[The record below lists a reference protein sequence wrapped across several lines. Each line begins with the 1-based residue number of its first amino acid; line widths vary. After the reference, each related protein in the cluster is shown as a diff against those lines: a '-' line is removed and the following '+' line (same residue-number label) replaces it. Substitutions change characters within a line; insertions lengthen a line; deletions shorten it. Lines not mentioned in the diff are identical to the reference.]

1 MLDNLTRFIVK
12 NRNKIGLGFIVAV
25 IISLMLMP
33 MVKINYDLSE
43 YVPDDEDAKR
53 GLNIVEEEFS
63 MQCFA
68 RAMVNDVTLVQAKEY
83 KEQIEKV
90 DGVDLVMWLD
100 DDVDIYRPLDF
111 ISQDELNE
119 YYKDGS
125 ALFEIMFDED
135 EYSSRTNKA
144 VDEINKILPE
154 GSNIIGS
161 AIDTK
166 SAQDTVKTEI
176 SKIMIILVPVV
187 IVILLL
193 TTDSYLSPL
202 LFMAVIGTSIFL
214 NMGTNVIFKHV
225 SFLTYSIVAALQL
238 AVSMDYSVFMLH
250 RFETED
256 KEDIEES
263 MVRTIKASCTSIVS
277 SALTTVAGF
286 LALVFMGFTIGK
298 DMGLVFA
305 KGIVFSLL
313 SVIFFMPCLIIKF
326 YPWIEKTRHKS
337 FMPSFGKFSEV
348 MNKFSYLI
356 IAIVIIV
363 TIPSYV
369 AQKQNVFL
377 YGSSSFGG
385 GEGTKVY
392 EDDKAIVNKFGR
404 SNPIIVLVPVG
415 DYISEKELAA
425 EIEDLEVVKK
435 VQSLANLVSEGIP
448 DSFVPV
454 DTYQKFRS
462 EKYSRMLIYLK
473 TSSESELAFNSIETI
488 RNIVSKYYG
497 DNYEMTGVIPITMNI
512 RDVVNKDYNVVN
524 LLSIA
529 MVLLILLFTFR
540 SKVLPLVLI
549 IVIESGIFINMAI
562 PYFTGKSMMFLGYLI
577 VSSIQLGATID
588 YAILFTNNYMDE
600 RKTHDKK
607 EASMLAVKRSIPSI
621 LTSGGILTCA
631 AYLIKFNS
639 SINAISEI
647 GELIGRGTL
656 LSMFLV
662 IFFLPHVLT
671 FFDSLIYK
679 STIKADRIKKLRKK
693 IQERR
698 EKKAQ
703 KELGKK
709 EKNLDRNVK
718 KSDELDKD
726 DELETSNKTE
736 DDAKSNKNLDNK
748 NENDSKTKKTSNVK
762 KDFKKG
768 SSK

>member
-1 MLDNLTRFIVK
+1 
-12 NRNKIGLGFIVAV
+12 
-25 IISLMLMP
+25 
-33 MVKINYDLSE
+33 
-43 YVPDDEDAKR
+43 
-53 GLNIVEEEFS
+53 
-63 MQCFA
+63 
-68 RAMVNDVTLVQAKEY
+68 
-83 KEQIEKV
+83 
-90 DGVDLVMWLD
+90 
-100 DDVDIYRPLDF
+100 
-111 ISQDELNE
+111 
-119 YYKDGS
+119 
-125 ALFEIMFDED
+125 
-135 EYSSRTNKA
+135 
-144 VDEINKILPE
+144 
-154 GSNIIGS
+154 
-161 AIDTK
+161 
-166 SAQDTVKTEI
+166 
-176 SKIMIILVPVV
+176 
-187 IVILLL
+187 
-193 TTDSYLSPL
+193 
-202 LFMAVIGTSIFL
+202 
-214 NMGTNVIFKHV
+214 
-225 SFLTYSIVAALQL
+225 
-238 AVSMDYSVFMLH
+238 
-250 RFETED
+250 
-256 KEDIEES
+256 
-263 MVRTIKASCTSIVS
+263 
-277 SALTTVAGF
+277 
-286 LALVFMGFTIGK
+286 MGFTIGK

-348 MNKFSYLI
+348 MSKFSYLM

-392 EDDKAIVNKFGR
+392 EDDKAIVSKFGR

-549 IVIESGIFINMAI
+549 VVIESGIFINMAI

-718 KSDELDKD
+718 KSDELDKNN
-726 DELETSNKTE
+726 EVETPNKTE
-736 DDAKSNKNLDNK
+736 DDTKSNKSLDNK
-748 NENDSKTKKTSNVK
+748 NENYNKTKKTSNAK